1 MSYNGERSVIES
13 YILDNWEYTDPQ
25 LELSNNVN
33 QTYSDVWVRA
43 TIQSGQTNQA
53 SLGDD
58 PLYRAK
64 GILYFQIFCKPNMG
78 EGSSL
83 EVADK
88 IVSLFKSKRIGDIL
102 FFTPELH
109 RVGVEA
115 NWYQINLTFKYQRE
129 EQ

>member
-1 MSYNGERSVIES
+1 MSYNDERRVIES
-13 YILDNWEYTDPQ
+13 YILDNWGPTDPH
-25 LELSNNVN
+25 LEMSNSVS
-33 QTYSDVWVRA
+33 QTYTDVWVRA
-43 TIQSGQTNQA
+43 TIQSGQTNQV
-53 SLGDD
+53 SLGDA

-78 EGSSL
+78 EGASL

-88 IVSLFKSKRIGDIL
+88 LVALFKSKRIGDIL
-102 FFTPELH
+102 FYPPELH